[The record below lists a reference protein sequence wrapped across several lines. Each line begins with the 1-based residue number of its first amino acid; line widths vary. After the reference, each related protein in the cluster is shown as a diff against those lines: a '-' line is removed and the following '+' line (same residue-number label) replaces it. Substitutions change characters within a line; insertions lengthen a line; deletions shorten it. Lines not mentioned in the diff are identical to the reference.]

1 MFFLLGIKAKLI
13 MDVPSPMHPTIKN
26 GARFKSMKMVIILEG
41 EAFGDIAV
49 EIVEL
54 I

>member
-13 MDVPSPMHPTIKN
+13 MDVPSPMHPTIRN
-26 GARFKSMKMVIILEG
+26 GARFKSMKMVTILVG
-41 EAFGDIAV
+41 EAFGGIAV
-49 EIVEL
+49 EIVEP

>member
-13 MDVPSPMHPTIKN
+13 MDVPSPMHPTIRN
-26 GARFKSMKMVIILEG
+26 GALFKLMKMVTILEG

-49 EIVEL
+49 EIVEP